1 MKGQVV
7 QRLNAFDNPEGSI
20 FSADGRFVFI
30 SNSAE
35 LGMPDKGFHWTHK
48 GGYVSKLVVQPDGT
62 LKMVNEKLIT
72 GLTGPVGMAVSPVAT
87 RKFPKG
93 TIFLIEAWAPLAEA
107 DGTEVKDPS
116 VLDPK
121 IIAFNTDGKILGAI
135 KMGKG
140 PPRRLR
146 LG

>member
-1 MKGQVV
+1 
-7 QRLNAFDNPEGSI
+7 
-20 FSADGRFVFI
+20 
-30 SNSAE
+30 
-35 LGMPDKGFHWTHK
+35 
-48 GGYVSKLVVQPDGT
+48 
-62 LKMVNEKLIT
+62 
-72 GLTGPVGMAVSPVAT
+72 
-87 RKFPKG
+87 
-93 TIFLIEAWAPLAEA
+93 
-107 DGTEVKDPS
+107 VKDPS